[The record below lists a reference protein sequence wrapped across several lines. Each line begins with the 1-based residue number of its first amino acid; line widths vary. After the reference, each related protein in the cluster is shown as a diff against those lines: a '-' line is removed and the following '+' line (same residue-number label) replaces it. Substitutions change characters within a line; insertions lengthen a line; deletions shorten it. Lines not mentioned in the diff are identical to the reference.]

1 MSVRRFDPE
10 YWMQHLPEL
19 PGSGIAAG
27 YGDSVQVKNA
37 SGESVPVIIDHAKY
51 FQFKVDNLDR
61 VQQLPDVVDS
71 IMLYVYLKMREV
83 AGDAK
88 IIVLEELE
96 AYHSESGEGDF
107 VKGRFAYG

>member
-1 MSVRRFDPE
+1 
-10 YWMQHLPEL
+10 MQHPPEL

-27 YGDSVQVKNA
+27 YGDIVQLKNA
-37 SGESVPVIIDHAKY
+37 SGESVPVIVDHAKS
-51 FQFKVDNLDR
+51 FHFKVNHLDK
-61 VQQLPDVVDS
+61 VQKLPDVVDS

-96 AYHSESGEGDF
+96 AYHSESGECDF
-107 VKGRFAYG
+107 VKGRFAYGRGTRV